1 MAASFC
7 LYHTMK
13 WHGYL
18 WVYACMHVCM
28 YTVHVHICLSANNAN
43 CLLSLFSWINKPNTH
58 VMYYC
63 MNGERAS
70 ELRGAKRIRGEKRE
84 KNDCTIYGN
93 WAAIATLSWL
103 CSYKECGGLQVP
115 YPMHAL
121 CKSTQQKSFLCTQ
134 RVWRNEPTKTTNKS
148 WEIQR
153 VKFGKRN
160 FPTCFSLQSP
170 AMLAFLLACLVVLIA
185 SLPCLFWFA
194 LLFLVVVGN
203 VGVVA
208 IRPLCTF
215 ICANTNSW
223 NLYSHKIHSDFMIW
237 FYGRAQPVYA
247 YMHSYILTYTTHH
260 HQWINFI
267 IPICVRGCTFASM
280 MYFSHYICTHYNFWG
295 EKWLL
300 ESHSAIIRINGGAH
314 V

>member
-1 MAASFC
+1 MWC
-7 LYHTMK
+7 IIV
-13 WHGYL
+13 W
-18 WVYACMHVCM
+18 
-28 YTVHVHICLSANNAN
+28 
-43 CLLSLFSWINKPNTH
+43 
-58 VMYYC
+58 
-63 MNGERAS
+63 
-70 ELRGAKRIRGEKRE
+70 KRIRGEKRE

-160 FPTCFSLQSP
+160 FPTCFSLQTP

-185 SLPCLFWFA
+185 SLPCLLWFA

-208 IRPLCTF
+208 SRPSVHLYAPILIAEIYIATKFIRILWYDF
-215 ICANTNSW
+215 MVEHSQYMRICIHI
-223 NLYSHKIHSDFMIW
+223 YSHI
-237 FYGRAQPVYA
+237 P
-247 YMHSYILTYTTHH
+247 LTT
-260 HQWINFI
+260 
-267 IPICVRGCTFASM
+267 
-280 MYFSHYICTHYNFWG
+280 
-295 EKWLL
+295 
-300 ESHSAIIRINGGAH
+300 INGSISSSQYVCAGVLLRRWCIFRITYAH
-314 V
+314 IIIFEAKNGYLKAILPLFV